1 MVLLETLAFAG
12 AVTGTAQKVIAT
24 DRPEVG
30 DRVRLFKSNGHSVS
44 GDVTIAASMLAPIID
59 RHLRVGSDDSRGIR
73 FWKHFG
79 TWGLYGTAG
88 LTGLQRMDRDRHWA
102 PDVFL
107 GYASGL
113 GIGRLLVDSHRGGR
127 GWRDARGRV
136 AFDFA
141 PGGVRIT
148 WR

>member
-1 MVLLETLAFAG
+1 LAPLL
-12 AVTGTAQKVIAT
+12 
-24 DRPEVG
+24 DRPLRGGAG
-30 DRVRLFKSNGHSVS
+30 DCRR
-44 GDVTIAASMLAPIID
+44 M
-59 RHLRVGSDDSRGIR
+59 R
-73 FWKHFG
+73 FWRHCG
-79 TWGLYGTAG
+79 AWGLYGTAG
-88 LTGLQRMDRDRHWA
+88 LTGLQRMERDRHWA